1 MSKTMSADFKS
12 RRDAETAVEHIVQ
25 EHGIDRSAVTIGPA
39 GDDNT
44 AGTEAARA
52 DIEDGRLKEGTEG
65 EPALEGEIRVTVAVD
80 DGLTEKVV
88 TSFETYGGR
97 AIDAA

>member
-25 EHGIDRSAVTIGPA
+25 EHGIDRSAVTIAPA

-65 EPALEGEIRVTVAVD
+65 EPALEGEIRVTVAFD
-80 DGLTEKVV
+80 DGLTEKVM